1 MYIPRLRRINDV
13 VAEIK
18 EQDPESNI
26 TYRVIKELIAAKE
39 ITSMKYGNAWLI
51 NLDELYAY
59 FSEGVKRKFR
69 SPKIEP
75 FSGKMERLAT
85 SGEIYRLFLAEDEK
99 TIIRKPNLRY
109 FARDNGVEHYVYE
122 KAWLINFEQFM
133 KKLNPKN
140 MTEHYSLPRMRHR
153 NASVRLWNR
162 EHPRCQIDK
171 HVVEACVT
179 DERVC
184 FYKRDR
190 TWVVNYD
197 QLEVVIAEYMQTHAY
212 TPAEIRSKRAKEKNA
227 GITAAE
233 RKRKKR

>member
-18 EQDPESNI
+18 EQDPETNI

-51 NLDELYAY
+51 N

-99 TIIRKPNLRY
+99 TIVRKPNLRY

-122 KAWLINFEQFM
+122 KAWAIN
-133 KKLNPKN
+133 
-140 MTEHYSLPRMRHR
+140 
-153 NASVRLWNR
+153 
-162 EHPRCQIDK
+162 
-171 HVVEACVT
+171 
-179 DERVC
+179 
-184 FYKRDR
+184 
-190 TWVVNYD
+190 
-197 QLEVVIAEYMQTHAY
+197 
-212 TPAEIRSKRAKEKNA
+212 
-227 GITAAE
+227 
-233 RKRKKR
+233 